1 MYTTFLFFIIADE
14 SLSFEK
20 KTEIEK
26 IYKD

>member
-1 MYTTFLFFIIADE
+1 MYTTFLSFIIADE

-20 KTEIEK
+20 NNENEK